1 MRINATKF
9 KVEIKYIYDFNNIY
23 NGKKESQ
30 ERIERMR
37 GKKKFLSYLEAHITG
52 DEKRF
57 YRLLK

>member
-9 KVEIKYIYDFNNIY
+9 KVEIKYIYDFNKIY

-37 GKKKFLSYLEAHITG
+37 GKKKISFLFGGTY
-52 DEKRF
+52 
-57 YRLLK
+57 YRE